1 MHRCSTYGM
10 LVCFYK
16 LQASIQCYNEKA
28 VQDKD
33 LMAKV
38 PTWEIPTA
46 DYPKMKSILMMMER
60 IKDMYIQLEAS
71 EQPNFMILGRQIL
84 HLLYTDQELNRAD
97 GVAEQF
103 CHCFQ
108 K

>member
-1 MHRCSTYGM
+1 M
-10 LVCFYK
+10 LVHFYK
-16 LQASIQCYNEKA
+16 LRASIQCYNEKA

-60 IKDMYIQLEAS
+60 IKD
-71 EQPNFMILGRQIL
+71 
-84 HLLYTDQELNRAD
+84 
-97 GVAEQF
+97 V
-103 CHCFQ
+103 
-108 K
+108 